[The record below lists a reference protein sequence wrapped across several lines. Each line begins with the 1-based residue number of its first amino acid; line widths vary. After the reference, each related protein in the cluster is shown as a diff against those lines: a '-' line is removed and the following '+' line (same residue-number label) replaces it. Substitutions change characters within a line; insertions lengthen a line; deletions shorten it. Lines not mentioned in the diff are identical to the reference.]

1 MQRAASTLTTQPS
14 TAQRKVVRDLGAGA
28 ASRLFYLPDCG
39 QRSLRTATPA
49 QNNSHRSEPAVSHY
63 SKALFGVKV
72 GRPNAQRLSHEK
84 RRCREIMCGS
94 GVRWTAVSDL
104 IAAALPLAMPSVS
117 PVRPSAK
124 FVGWSCA

>member
-28 ASRLFYLPDCG
+28 ASRLSYLPGRG

-63 SKALFGVKV
+63 SKALSVVKV
-72 GRPNAQRLSHEK
+72 GRHKARLLSDEK
-84 RRCREIMCGS
+84 RRCRQIMRGS
-94 GVRWTAVSDL
+94 GVWWTAVSDL
-104 IAAALPLAMPSVS
+104 IAAAPPLAMLSVS

-124 FVGWSCA
+124 FIGWSCA